1 MPHAVTIPPLLAA
14 DVQPLAFNWAFNP
27 WLVVLAVL
35 AAGAMVYYL
44 YRAQQRIAS
53 RRIINVLTTIRILLM
68 LLMFLL
74 LAGPV
79 YQWRHTSESGG
90 TLWVVF
96 DQSTSMD
103 HADRQMTP
111 VERLR
116 WADSLGLIP
125 REARPSKLDRQV
137 ASLAALRADLAHLE
151 SRSQLVTEE
160 RDESKRVAALAKQ
173 VQSWNEQFQSLV
185 GRVEQDPAAK
195 SGDASLVPTLR
206 QAAQGVT
213 DGLARADDRD
223 TLAAAAGDI
232 PWSETLKRLDAAL
245 AILRPLSDQAD
256 QNFLNEKQADT
267 TIQDALTKVAERKRI
282 ELAAAALTEKSANG
296 KTGLIDVLPKQNT
309 KVVGFADAPQPVTSN
324 DPAELPKLIKT
335 GLKPTGYS
343 TNLAGALQWVNE
355 QIGEDERA
363 SVLVVSDGRQN
374 YGGDLVEP
382 ARLLASRD
390 VRVFTVGLGSD
401 QVAPDATVEQVDAPD
416 WIFKDDTLR
425 ASALLRL
432 DGLAGKPVTVEF
444 RRQGQPPQTQTVT
457 PQTDRAT
464 QLVTFRDK
472 PVDAGMY
479 EYEIVVNELPDETV
493 KENNTQRL
501 RVTVKKDK
509 LNALVIEDQPRWEY
523 RYLANY
529 LERDQ
534 RVKLQKVLFQ
544 AANIADV
551 DRPAPVMAS
560 PENPSAEAQLLPDT
574 VEKWSAFDL
583 IVLGD
588 VPPERLTEQ
597 QQAFL
602 ARAVTDRG
610 ATLLLIAGQFNMP
623 FRYAGAAAGGNGDG
637 AAAAGATTAGRARSV
652 HDLLPV
658 DLVNAWTPQEMAAH
672 AKAGFQPVVAP
683 EGAAS
688 ILSQFTLDASLN
700 AQLWASLPPW
710 YWHSEQT
717 RTKLAASVIW
727 AAAEPRQPGDA
738 KSPGAD
744 MTLDEARKRALLA
757 TMPVGLGRVMY
768 LSSDSTWRL
777 RQVGGQNLH
786 ERLWGQVV
794 RWVVG
799 NDLPAGGRLVKFGTD
814 KPRYVAGD
822 PVTVTARLLGKDM
835 APLTGKEVKVV
846 AQTVAAGGQA
856 ATTGGGQRVNE
867 TALVESAEAPGY
879 YKATLTGLSAG
890 RIELSLLGKE
900 VEQNLAEDPTV
911 VSKSLSVDVL
921 PHRSDEKRNI
931 NADFAALARVA
942 EAGGGIAVRGPH
954 ADVLAEHIPQLN
966 YTTENVEQVGLFSN
980 PRDRA
985 TRVTHWVFLAL
996 FVGLLTAEWVIRKA
1010 GGLV

>member
-1 MPHAVTIPPLLAA
+1 MLNATSTSPLLAA
-14 DVQPLAFNWAFNP
+14 APDVQPLAFNWAFNP
-27 WLVVLAVL
+27 WLVVLAIL

-44 YRAQQRIAS
+44 YRAQRRIAS
-53 RRIINVLTTIRILLM
+53 KGIITALTTIRIVLM
-68 LLMFLL
+68 VLMFVL

-79 YQWRHTSESGG
+79 YQWRHTSEAGG

-116 WADSLGLIP
+116 WADGLGLIP
-125 REARPSKLDRQV
+125 PEARPGKLDRAV
-137 ASLAALRADLAHLE
+137 ASLVALRADLAHLE
-151 SRSQLVTEE
+151 SRSQLASAE
-160 RDESKRVAALAKQ
+160 RDEQRRIAAFAKRAQA
-173 VQSWNEQFQSLV
+173 WNEQFQSLI

-195 SGDASLVPTLR
+195 AANDAALVPALR
-206 QAAQGVT
+206 EAAQAMKAGV
-213 DGLARADDRD
+213 DKAADRAKFDE
-223 TLAAAAGDI
+223 AAADV
-232 PWSETLKRLDAAL
+232 PWAETIKRIDAAL
-245 AILRPLSDQAD
+245 AVLRPMSDQAD
-256 QNFLNEKQADT
+256 QNFLNEKQADQ
-267 TIQDALTKVAERKRI
+267 TIQDALTKVAEKKRI
-282 ELAAAALTEKSANG
+282 ELAVAALTEKSRNG
-296 KTGLIDVLPKQNT
+296 KTGLIDVIPRQNT
-309 KVVGFADAPQPVTSN
+309 KVVGFADVPQPVTST
-324 DPAELPKLIKT
+324 DPAKLPELIKT

-343 TNLAGALQWVNE
+343 TNLAGALTWVNE

-363 SVLVVSDGRQN
+363 SVVVVSDGRQN
-374 YGGDLVEP
+374 HGGDLVEP
-382 ARLLASRD
+382 SRLLASRD
-390 VRVFTVGLGSD
+390 VRVFTVGIGSD
-401 QVAPDATVEQVDAPD
+401 QVAPDATVEQIDAPD

-444 RRQGQPPQTQTVT
+444 KREGQPPQTQTVT

-472 PVDAGMY
+472 PIDAGMF
-479 EYEIVVNELPDETV
+479 EYEIAIKELPEETI
-493 KENNTQRL
+493 KDNNSQRL

-523 RYLANY
+523 RYLTNY

-544 AANIADV
+544 AANIANV

-560 PENPSAEAQLLPDT
+560 PENASPEAQLLPDT
-574 VEKWSAFDL
+574 AEKWAAFDF

-597 QQAFL
+597 QQEFIAQ
-602 ARAVTDRG
+602 AITDRG
-610 ATLLLIAGQFNMP
+610 STLLLIAGQFNMP
-623 FRYAGAAAGGNGDG
+623 FRYSRGELNVGENSAAG
-637 AAAAGATTAGRARSV
+637 AGRARNV

-672 AKAGFQPVVAP
+672 SKAGFHPVIAP
-683 EGAAS
+683 EGAGS
-688 ILSQFTLDASLN
+688 ILSQFTVDESLN
-700 AQLWASLPPW
+700 AQLWASLPAW

-717 RTKLAASVIW
+717 RTKMAASVIW
-727 AAAEPRQPGDA
+727 AAAEPTQAGDEKA
-738 KSPGAD
+738 RGAD
-744 MTLDEARKRALLA
+744 ISLDDARNRALLA

-768 LSSDSTWRL
+768 LASDSTWRL

-846 AQTVAAGGQA
+846 AR
-856 ATTGGGQRVNE
+856 ATAEDGKAQGAEGGQRLNE
-867 TALVESAEAPGY
+867 TTLVESAEAPGY
-879 YKATLTGLSAG
+879 YKATLDGLPAG
-890 RIELSLLGKE
+890 RIELALAGKE
-900 VEQNLAEDPTV
+900 VEQLLTEDPTTV
-911 VSKSLSVDVL
+911 TKSLSVDVM

-942 EAGGGIAVRGPH
+942 EAGGGIAVRGAH

-966 YTTENVEQVGLFSN
+966 YTTENLEQAGLFSD

-985 TRVTHWVFLAL
+985 TQYTHWVFLIL
-996 FVGLLTAEWVIRKA
+996 FVGLLTAEWIIRKA

>member
-1 MPHAVTIPPLLAA
+1 MPHANSPESFVAAA
-14 DVQPLAFNWAFNP
+14 DVEPLAFNWAFEP
-27 WLVVLAVL
+27 WWLVVLAAL
-35 AAGAMVYYL
+35 AAGAMVFYL
-44 YRAQQRIAS
+44 YRAQRRIAS
-53 RRIINVLTTIRILLM
+53 KRVIAALTTIRIALM
-68 LLMFLL
+68 LLMFVL

-79 YQWRHTSESGG
+79 YQRSHTSESGG

-96 DQSTSMD
+96 DQSGSMD
-103 HADRQMTP
+103 HADRQMSP

-116 WADSLGLIP
+116 WADGLGLLP
-125 REARPSKLDRQV
+125 AGARPSKLDRQV

-151 SRSQLVTEE
+151 TRSQLASAEK
-160 RDESKRVAALAKQ
+160 DEQKRVAEFAKG
-173 VQSWNEQFQSLV
+173 VQGWNEQFQSLI

-195 SGDASLVPTLR
+195 AAPDGAALVTSLR
-206 QAAQGVT
+206 EAAGTVKGGV
-213 DGLARADDRD
+213 DKAADRKKFDE
-223 TLAAAAGDI
+223 AAADV
-232 PWSETLKRLDAAL
+232 PWAETVKRIDAAL
-245 AILRPLSDQAD
+245 AVLRPLSDQAD
-256 QNFLNEKQADT
+256 QNFINEKQGDQAV
-267 TIQDALTKVAERKRI
+267 QDALAKVAERKRI
-282 ELAAAALTEKSANG
+282 ELAVSALTEKSKNG
-296 KTGLIDVLPKQNT
+296 KTGLIDVIPRQNT
-309 KVVGFADAPQPVTSN
+309 KVVGFADVPQAVTTN
-324 DPAELPKLIKT
+324 DPAKLPDLIKT
-335 GLKPTGYS
+335 GLKPTGHS

-363 SVLVVSDGRQN
+363 SVVVVSDGRQN
-374 YGGDLVEP
+374 HGGDLVEP

-390 VRVFTVGLGSD
+390 VRVFTVGIGSD
-401 QVAPDATVEQVDAPD
+401 QVAADATVEQVDAPD

-432 DGLAGKPVTVEF
+432 DGLSGKPVTVEF
-444 RRQGQPPQTQTVT
+444 RREGQPPQTQTVT

-464 QLVTFRDK
+464 QVVTFRDK
-472 PVDAGMY
+472 PIDAGMY
-479 EYEIVVNELPDETV
+479 EYEIAIKELPDETI
-493 KENNTQRL
+493 KDNNTQRL

-523 RYLANY
+523 RYLTNY

-544 AANIADV
+544 AANIANV

-560 PENPSAEAQLLPDT
+560 PENKTAEAQLLPDT
-574 VEKWSAFDL
+574 AEKWAAFDF

-588 VPPERLTEQ
+588 VPPERLTEKQ
-597 QQAFL
+597 QEFL
-602 ARAVTDRG
+602 AKAVTDRG

-623 FRYAGAAAGGNGDG
+623 FRYSGGDG
-637 AAAAGATTAGRARSV
+637 AAPAGPGRARNV

-658 DLVNAWTPQEMAAH
+658 DLVNAWTPQEMSAH
-672 AKAGFQPVVAP
+672 AKAGFHPVIAP
-683 EGAAS
+683 EGAGS
-688 ILSQFTLDASLN
+688 ILSQFTVDESLN
-700 AQLWASLPPW
+700 AQLWAGLPAW

-717 RTKLAASVIW
+717 RTKMAASVIW
-727 AAAEPRQPGDA
+727 AAAEPKAAGDEKA
-738 KSPGAD
+738 VGAD
-744 MTLDEARKRALLA
+744 LSLEDARKRALLA

-768 LSSDSTWRL
+768 LASDSTWRL

-822 PVTVTARLLGKDM
+822 AVTVTARVLGKDM
-835 APLTGKEVKVV
+835 APLTGKQVKVV
-846 AQTVAAGGQA
+846 AKAVPADGKGE
-856 ATTGGGQRVNE
+856 GKRLNE
-867 TALVESAEAPGY
+867 TTLVESAEAPGY
-879 YKATLTGLSAG
+879 YKATLSGLPAG
-890 RIELSLLGKE
+890 RVELALAGKE
-900 VEQNLAEDPTV
+900 VEQLLTEDQTT

-954 ADVLAEHIPQLN
+954 ADVLAEHIPELN
-966 YTTENVEQVGLFSN
+966 YTTENLEQVGLFSD
-980 PRDRA
+980 PKDRS
-985 TRVTHWVFLAL
+985 TQYTHWAFMIL

>member
-1 MPHAVTIPPLLAA
+1 MPDSNTTSPLLAAAA
-14 DVQPLAFNWAFNP
+14 DVQPLAFNWAFNK
-27 WLVVLAVL
+27 WLVLLAVL
-35 AAGAMVYYL
+35 AAGAMVFYL
-44 YRAQQRIAS
+44 YRAQRRIAS
-53 RRIINVLTTIRILLM
+53 KRIITVLTTIRIVLMVLM
-68 LLMFLL
+68 LVL

-79 YQWRHTSESGG
+79 YQWRHTSEAGG
-90 TLWVVF
+90 TLWIVF

-116 WADSLGLIP
+116 WADGLGVIP
-125 REARPSKLDRQV
+125 PEARPGKLDRAV
-137 ASLAALRADLAHLE
+137 ASLSALRADLAHLE
-151 SRSQLVTEE
+151 SRGQIASAEP
-160 RDESKRVAALAKQ
+160 DEQRRVATFAKQ
-173 VQSWNEQFQSLV
+173 VQAWNEQFQSLI

-195 SGDASLVPTLR
+195 
-206 QAAQGVT
+206 
-213 DGLARADDRD
+213 
-223 TLAAAAGDI
+223 AAGDAALVPALRGAAQAMMASVDKAADRAKFAEAAADV
-232 PWSETLKRLDAAL
+232 PWAETNKRIDAAL
-245 AILRPLSDQAD
+245 AVLRPMSDQAD
-256 QNFLNEKQADT
+256 QNFLNEKQGDQA
-267 TIQDALTKVAERKRI
+267 IQDALTKVAEKKRI
-282 ELAAAALTEKSANG
+282 ELAVAALTEKSKNG
-296 KTGLIDVLPKQNT
+296 KTGLIDVFPRQNT
-309 KVVGFADAPQPVTSN
+309 KVVGFADVPQPITST
-324 DPAELPKLIKT
+324 DPAKLPELIKT

-343 TNLAGALQWVNE
+343 TNLAGALAWVNE

-363 SVLVVSDGRQN
+363 SVVVVSDGRQN
-374 YGGDLVEP
+374 HGGDLVEP
-382 ARLLASRD
+382 SRLLASRD
-390 VRVFTVGLGSD
+390 VRVFTVAIGSE
-401 QVAPDATVEQVDAPD
+401 QVAPDATVEQVDAPG

-432 DGLAGKPVTVEF
+432 DGLSGKPVTVEF
-444 RRQGQPPQTQTVT
+444 KREGQPPQTQTVT

-472 PVDAGMY
+472 PIDAGMY
-479 EYEIVVNELPDETV
+479 EYEIAIKELPDETI
-493 KENNTQRL
+493 KDNNAQRL

-523 RYLANY
+523 RYLTNY

-544 AANIADV
+544 AANIANV
-551 DRPAPVMAS
+551 DRPQPVMAS
-560 PENPSAEAQLLPDT
+560 PENKSTEAQLLPNT
-574 VEKWSAFDL
+574 AEKWAAFDF

-602 ARAVTDRG
+602 AKAVTDRG

-623 FRYAGAAAGGNGDG
+623 FRYSGGTDAGAGGTAN
-637 AAAAGATTAGRARSV
+637 AGRARNV

-658 DLVNAWTPQEMAAH
+658 DLVNAWTPQEMAGH
-672 AKAGFQPVVAP
+672 AKAGFHPVIAP
-683 EGAAS
+683 EGAGS
-688 ILSQFTLDASLN
+688 ILSQFTVDESLN
-700 AQLWASLPPW
+700 ARLWAGLPAW

-717 RTKLAASVIW
+717 RTKMAASVIW
-727 AAAEPRQPGDA
+727 AAAEPKQAGDEKA
-738 KSPGAD
+738 VGAD
-744 MTLDEARKRALLA
+744 LSLEDARKRAILA

-768 LSSDSTWRL
+768 LASDSTWRL

-814 KPRYVAGD
+814 RPRYVVGD
-822 PVTVTARLLGKDM
+822 PVIVTARLLGKDM
-835 APLTGKEVKVV
+835 APLSGKEV
-846 AQTVAAGGQA
+846 TVTARASAADGKGD
-856 ATTGGGQRVNE
+856 GKKLNE
-867 TALVESAEAPGY
+867 TTLVESTDAPGY
-879 YKATLTGLSAG
+879 YKATLSELPAG
-890 RIELSLLGKE
+890 RVELALAGKE
-900 VEQNLAEDPTV
+900 VEQLLAEDPTTV
-911 VSKSLSVDVL
+911 TKSLSVDVL

-966 YTTENVEQVGLFSN
+966 YTTENLEQVGLFSN
-980 PRDRA
+980 PKDRA
-985 TRVTHWVFLAL
+985 TRVTHWVFLTL
-996 FVGLLTAEWVIRKA
+996 FVGLLTAEWTIRKA